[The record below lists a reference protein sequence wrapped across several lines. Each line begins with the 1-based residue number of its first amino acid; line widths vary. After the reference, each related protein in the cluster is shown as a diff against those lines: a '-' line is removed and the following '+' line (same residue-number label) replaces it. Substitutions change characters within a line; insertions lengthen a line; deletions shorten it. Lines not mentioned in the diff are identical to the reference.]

1 MSTDEVPDTLAVT
14 PHPWQARGASQMN
27 YLCNSD
33 FRGGI
38 CADEMGMGK
47 TLLAIMTA
55 EKARRQDGGSFV
67 LIVCPASCREQWA
80 EEIKA
85 AYKQVCSKVN
95 PNTTEYVRAI
105 GKS

>member
-1 MSTDEVPDTLAVT
+1 MPLENVSTDEIPDTLAIT
-14 PHPWQARGASQMN
+14 AHAWQARGASQMD

-38 CADEMGMGK
+38 CVDEMGMGK
-47 TLLAIMTA
+47 TLLAIITA
-55 EKARRQDGGSFV
+55 EKARKQLGGSFV

-85 AYKQVCSKVN
+85 AYKHVPKLTQYK
-95 PNTTEYVRAI
+95 
-105 GKS
+105 